1 MVDTKDSEPSLGAVL
16 WFGGLA
22 LAGLVIAVM
31 AFRALPVAREA
42 LAVAEAVAPVYAA
55 DEWVREGGGKWGTTT
70 RRRQDIAV
78 AGSGRGYL
86 IVSPPRSLR
95 VPDIDRLPQGIP
107 LRFLID
113 PERRLIYEARLGE
126 RVLLAYA
133 KSAEALR
140 NPALAVLAGSLAVA
154 AAGGFGLWRRRAA
167 FAG

>member
-16 WFGGLA
+16 WFAGLA
-22 LAGLVIAVM
+22 LAGLVIAAM

-55 DEWVREGGGKWGTTT
+55 DEWVQEGSGKWGTTP